1 MQINAKINGMDTS
14 IGTEKARI
22 YRGIHIKNA
31 APTMKI
37 GAAPEIIKE
46 NI

>member
-1 MQINAKINGMDTS
+1 MQINAKIDGMDTS

-22 YRGIHIKNA
+22 YIGIYIKNA

-37 GAAPEIIKE
+37 GAAPV

>member
-1 MQINAKINGMDTS
+1 MQINAKIDGMDTS
-14 IGTEKARI
+14 IGTERNKNI
-22 YRGIHIKNA
+22 YIGVHIKNA

-37 GAAPEIIKE
+37 GAAPV